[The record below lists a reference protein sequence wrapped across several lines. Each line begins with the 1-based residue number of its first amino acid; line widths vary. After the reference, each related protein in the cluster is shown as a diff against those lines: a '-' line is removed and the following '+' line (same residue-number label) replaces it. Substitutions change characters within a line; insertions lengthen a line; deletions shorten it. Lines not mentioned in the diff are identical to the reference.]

1 MNSCYM
7 YVRVYTCNTVYTL
20 YYWLFLDRSALK
32 LSHLTR
38 GSLHSSYISPA
49 PVSRDPSLTTSI
61 ITDTISLS
69 PVIKL
74 PKRRLPTS
82 KQTPKLLAS
91 KQRSTPVHSSVMV
104 ATQEYTF
111 SPPSTVAPPPPPT
124 STATPMAVDD
134 EASTP
139 PAQDK
144 AEYVFSPPLLRSAS
158 RERKAKEL
166 SQFGTGLVADTPNTR
181 YSIIV
186 LVCIHA
192 GLHTEIHARGGANYE
207 QVGFL

>member
-1 MNSCYM
+1 MH
-7 YVRVYTCNTVYTL
+7 VFIHVNTVYTL

-91 KQRSTPVHSSVMV
+91 KQRSTPVYSSVMV

-111 SPPSTVAPPPPPT
+111 SPPSTVAPPPPPPPT

-166 SQFGTGLVADTPNTR
+166 SQFGTGLIADTPNTK

-186 LVCIHA
+186 LVYIYA
-192 GLHTEIHARGGANYE
+192 GLHTEIHARGGQTMNRW
-207 QVGFL
+207 VFL